1 MLNRIRVGEQTVK
14 DMEILEKRVSSLL
27 SKQEYDDAIH
37 FFFTNFKV
45 NEHNTCTVVIKTLHT
60 VTK

>member
-27 SKQEYDDAIH
+27 TKQEYDDAIH
-37 FFFTNFKV
+37 FFSPILKLM
-45 NEHNTCTVVIKTLHT
+45 NTIHVC
-60 VTK
+60 